1 MRVGSWVYA
10 YPCMVKVL
18 PCETGKKIKRPKVIM
33 FLKGKNKKNLS
44 LADETPIVTL
54 LMSGSHLLIF
64 LKVVIG

>member
-1 MRVGSWVYA
+1 
-10 YPCMVKVL
+10 
-18 PCETGKKIKRPKVIM
+18 M